1 MKILCIVSVI
11 VHVIIGQTGYEIAK
25 MVEDRAKP
33 KDQSSKTTMLLTN
46 SKGRTRTSTIYSK
59 TLNGGEK
66 QILWFMAPADDKG
79 VAFLK
84 IEHEGKDDEMRMWL
98 PAFKKIRRITAKK
111 KGDSFMGSDLSYED
125 MSNRDLKENEYKR
138 LDDDLA
144 DSIACYVLEVV
155 PKKEAKSSYSKHKSW
170 INKETLS
177 AVKEESYDK
186 KGKLKKVKSFQSKK
200 MEDYYILSSVFVR
213 DVQKEHTTKVVF
225 EDLKVDT
232 GIEEKLFQEKNLK
245 RLPQ

>member
-144 DSIACYVLEVV
+144 DSIACYVLEVI

>member
-1 MKILCIVSVI
+1 
-11 VHVIIGQTGYEIAK
+11 
-25 MVEDRAKP
+25 
-33 KDQSSKTTMLLTN
+33 
-46 SKGRTRTSTIYSK
+46 
-59 TLNGGEK
+59 
-66 QILWFMAPADDKG
+66 
-79 VAFLK
+79 
-84 IEHEGKDDEMRMWL
+84 MRMWL

-125 MSNRDLKENEYKR
+125 MSNRDLEENEYKR
-138 LDDDLA
+138 LEDDMV

-155 PKKEAKSSYSKHKSW
+155 PKKEAKSSYFKHKSW

-186 KGKLKKVKSFQSKK
+186 KGKLKKVKSFQSKR
-200 MEDYYILSSVFVR
+200 MGDYYILSSVFVK

-232 GIEEKLFQEKNLK
+232 GIEDKLFQEKNLK
-245 RLPQ
+245 RLPPQ

>member
-125 MSNRDLKENEYKR
+125 MSSRDLKENEYKR
-138 LDDDLA
+138 LEDDMI

-155 PKKEAKSSYSKHKSW
+155 PKKEAKSSYFKHKSW
-170 INKETLS
+170 INKESLA

-200 MEDYYILSSVFVR
+200 MGDYYILSSVFVK